1 MNSTIGAPPGSITNG
16 SRPPMPRRPSDCSS
30 VPRPQITKVALS
42 SCTAS
47 AGGKF
52 SALLIRKTD
61 AIGDAAMTST
71 C

>member
-1 MNSTIGAPPGSITNG
+1 
-16 SRPPMPRRPSDCSS
+16 MPRLPSDCSS

-47 AGGKF
+47 AGGKL